1 MPWLPLYA
9 DEDDFRDVLSWLN
22 SDADIAFIVADGP
35 QRWRAVAR
43 LEILTY
49 GRYCLWHLPSGPL
62 PLLGQGTIEDSQ
74 VPDPWAGW
82 QEVRT
87 GAEPSDPYFGSGHP
101 GIVWL
106 NARPVSPYQPR
117 AIGLSSFEWIGNLNR
132 IIGMPAPECTTKWW
146 QRLRRTVK
154 KVAIQ
159 IPRHGPSDGPDPEI
173 WAFSSA
179 YGRIQSGIR
188 RDDTP

>member
-87 GAEPSDPYFGSGHP
+87 GAEPSDPYS
-101 GIVWL
+101 
-106 NARPVSPYQPR
+106 
-117 AIGLSSFEWIGNLNR
+117 
-132 IIGMPAPECTTKWW
+132 
-146 QRLRRTVK
+146 
-154 KVAIQ
+154 
-159 IPRHGPSDGPDPEI
+159 GPDTP
-173 WAFSSA
+173 ASS
-179 YGRIQSGIR
+179 G
-188 RDDTP
+188 